1 MKKWM
6 LPIAILLII
15 CINIAFSTTL
25 LYPELPFQNKTKA
38 EVAKLAST
46 STLPLS
52 KITRQGGYVW
62 FVTDDSQDVA
72 LQSLKDRMTRNG
84 WDFIEQDGSGYFFE
98 KESEKVIIESKQWTN
113 DYLLFQLPIGL

>member
-15 CINIAFSTTL
+15 CANIAFSTTI

-38 EVAKLAST
+38 EVVKLASS

-52 KITRQGGYVW
+52 KITRQGGHVW
-62 FVTDDSQDVA
+62 FVTDDSKEVA
-72 LQSLKDRMTRNG
+72 LQSLKDRMTKNG
-84 WDFIEQDGSGYFFE
+84 WDYIEQDDTGYFFE
-98 KESEKVIIESKQWTN
+98 KESERVIIECQQWTS